1 MSTVTA
7 ELIRTL
13 SPDERRGELGML
25 LFIVSEVAL
34 FISLF
39 FSYFLLGADKP
50 HWPTD
55 EPPKMLLALIMLV
68 ILAESGS
75 AAGRQQVVLQHHCA

>member
-13 SPDERRGELGML
+13 GPDERRGELGML
-25 LFIVSEVAL
+25 LFILSEVIL

-39 FSYFLLGADKP
+39 FSYFLLARTNRAGQ
-50 HWPTD
+50 PTNRRRCC
-55 EPPKMLLALIMLV
+55 
-68 ILAESGS
+68 SHS
-75 AAGRQQVVLQHHCA
+75 SCW